1 MALEPGK
8 PGITQTSLRTPLG
21 RVRGMGSAKSGTHHW
36 WMMRVTSVALLPLTI
51 WFVTSMISLAG
62 ASYLETLLW
71 IARPFNAVL
80 MLVLIGLTFHH
91 MAAGLQVVVEDY
103 VRHEM
108 KRVTYVLLIKG
119 AAIIMALASG
129 FSVLRIA
136 FAL

>member
-1 MALEPGK
+1 MAK
-8 PGITQTSLRTPLG
+8 DTISQTALRSPLG

-36 WMMRVTSVALLPLTI
+36 WMQRVTSIALLPLTL
-51 WFVTSMISLAG
+51 WFVFSMISLAG

-71 IARPFNAVL
+71 IAQPVNAVL

-103 VRHEM
+103 VRDEF
-108 KRVTYVLLIKG
+108 KRIAFVLIIK
-119 AAIIMALASG
+119 AASLLMALASG
-129 FSVLRIA
+129 FAVLRIA

>member
-1 MALEPGK
+1 MAK
-8 PGITQTSLRTPLG
+8 DSISQTALRSPLG

-36 WMMRVTSVALLPLTI
+36 WMQRVTSIALLPLTL
-51 WFVTSMISLAG
+51 WFVVSMIGLVG

-71 IARPFNAVL
+71 IAQPLNAVL

-103 VRHEM
+103 VRDEF
-108 KRVTYVLLIKG
+108 KRIAFVLVIK
-119 AAIIMALASG
+119 ATSLLMALASG
-129 FSVLRIA
+129 FAVLRIA

>member
-1 MALEPGK
+1 MSKNTISQTALR
-8 PGITQTSLRTPLG
+8 SPLG

-36 WMMRVTSVALLPLTI
+36 WMQRVTSIALLPLTL
-51 WFVTSMISLAG
+51 WFVFSMISLAG

-71 IARPFNAVL
+71 IAQPVNAVL

-103 VRHEM
+103 VRDEF
-108 KRVTYVLLIKG
+108 KRIAFVLIIK
-119 AAIIMALASG
+119 AASLLMALASG
-129 FSVLRIA
+129 FAVLRIA